1 MIVTQ
6 NGFTGVMNP
15 AGVDDNLVKR
25 QLYPY
30 PPIAT
35 TGGIVATPAQMR
47 MGDLSDGNRV
57 NILPEIH
64 PLAAILL
71 IAVILWVFGRE

>member
-15 AGVDDNLVKR
+15 AGVDDNLLNR
-25 QLYPY
+25 ELYPY
-30 PPIAT
+30 PPIST
-35 TGGIVATPAQMR
+35 TGGIVATPRDMR
-47 MGDLSDGNRV
+47 MGDLGDSGRV
-57 NILPEIH
+57 NGYPGIH

>member
-1 MIVTQ
+1 MIVNQ
-6 NGFTGVMNP
+6 PGFTGVMNP

-35 TGGIVATPAQMR
+35 TGGIVATPRQMG
-47 MGDLSDGNRV
+47 MGDLGDGGRV
-57 NILPEIH
+57 NPLPEIH

-71 IAVILWVFGRE
+71 IALVLWVFGRE

>member
-15 AGVDDNLVKR
+15 TGVDDNLLNR
-25 QLYPY
+25 ELYPY
-30 PPIAT
+30 PPIST
-35 TGGIVATPAQMR
+35 TGGVVLTPHQMGL
-47 MGDLSDGNRV
+47 GDLGGDRV
-57 NILPEIH
+57 NQLGGIH

-71 IAVILWVFGRE
+71 IVVILWVFGRE